1 MIRQEDVY
9 KIGVLGKPHGVK
21 GEIQFRFTDDVFDQC
36 DSDYLI
42 LDMEGILVPFFMEE
56 HRFRSDEVALM
67 KFCDI
72 DSEQR
77 AREFT
82 GIEVYFPRAIAEENK
97 EDLSWAQIIG
107 FTLLDSKTQK
117 VVGEIMSVDET
128 TINLLFDVKTQ
139 NGEEILIPANEELI
153 TNVDAEQRNIEVDI
167 PNGLLEL

>member
-1 MIRQEDVY
+1 M
-9 KIGVLGKPHGVK
+9 
-21 GEIQFRFTDDVFDQC
+21 
-36 DSDYLI
+36 
-42 LDMEGILVPFFMEE
+42 
-56 HRFRSDEVALM
+56 
-67 KFCDI
+67 
-72 DSEQR
+72 
-77 AREFT
+77 
-82 GIEVYFPRAIAEENK
+82 
-97 EDLSWAQIIG
+97 SWAQIIG

>member
-36 DSDYLI
+36 NSDYLI

-56 HRFRSDEVALM
+56 YRFRSDEVALM

>member
-56 HRFRSDEVALM
+56 YRFRSDEVALM

-107 FTLLDSKTQK
+107 FTLLDSKPQK

>member
-56 HRFRSDEVALM
+56 YRFRSDEVALM

-153 TNVDAEQRNIEVDI
+153 TNVDVEQRNIEVDI

>member
-56 HRFRSDEVALM
+56 YRFRSDEVALM

-82 GIEVYFPRAIAEENK
+82 GIEVYFPRAIEEENK

>member
-21 GEIQFRFTDDVFDQC
+21 GEIQFRFTDDVFDQW

-56 HRFRSDEVALM
+56 YRFRSDEVALM

>member
-56 HRFRSDEVALM
+56 YRFRSDEVALM

>member
-1 MIRQEDVY
+1 M
-9 KIGVLGKPHGVK
+9 
-21 GEIQFRFTDDVFDQC
+21 
-36 DSDYLI
+36 
-42 LDMEGILVPFFMEE
+42 PFFMEE
-56 HRFRSDEVALM
+56 YRFRSDEVALM

-167 PNGLLEL
+167 PTTPKRPL